1 MGLASL
7 PAPKNDYEIVVPEDN
22 DDNVEMADDD
32 NTYIEDQSDVDNRK
46 IEAARQAAEAALAKR
61 SSAVKRS
68 LPRPIDV
75 NHTVLR
81 PLNSDPPL
89 NDLQKAEELIKR
101 EMILMLHHDCL
112 ETPTLSQQGGVDRA
126 KKGDRGIV
134 NESSH
139 RNYLDK
145 HQWRE
150 YAKEDLDEAKEL
162 LEQEMETVKTGMQHG
177 DLSLDAYTQ
186 VYFLF

>member
-1 MGLASL
+1 MKGFIGS
-7 PAPKNDYEIVVPEDN
+7 
-22 DDNVEMADDD
+22 
-32 NTYIEDQSDVDNRK
+32 
-46 IEAARQAAEAALAKR
+46 
-61 SSAVKRS
+61 
-68 LPRPIDV
+68 
-75 NHTVLR
+75 
-81 PLNSDPPL
+81 
-89 NDLQKAEELIKR
+89 
-101 EMILMLHHDCL
+101 MLHHDCL